1 MLAWILHDKGKSREN
16 KIKKVFL
23 KAKAEALE
31 VTPPSDTLGRGVEKV
46 L

>member
-1 MLAWILHDKGKSREN
+1 MDIAYKRGESREN
-16 KIKKVFL
+16 KITKVFL

-31 VTPPSDTLGRGVEKV
+31 VTPPSDTLGRRVEKA